1 MEKKSK
7 VQGTPEDVVEE
18 MLTDMFGEGGK
29 EEIKEA
35 YNQTKLISKS
45 SLIKQIEKMRE
56 DNLGETPSHN
66 EDMGVENMYD
76 WISSSVGFEE
86 DKKELREGI
95 RLFGKM
101 RFNQALEDII
111 KLIKEQ

>member
-1 MEKKSK
+1 MGVSQWKNAGKKYGYWDYF
-7 VQGTPEDVVEE
+7 QQE
-18 MLTDMFGEGGK
+18 
-29 EEIKEA
+29 
-35 YNQTKLISKS
+35 
-45 SLIKQIEKMRE
+45 LIKQIEEMKE

-76 WISSSVGFEE
+76 WISSNVGFEE

-101 RFNQALEDII
+101 RFNQALNDII